1 MKRPGMFNLLTLLI
15 LPILALSFG
24 QSGGGQSGG
33 GQSGGATLTLDGTDF
48 TSNTLEVNGTEL
60 HYVIGGEGDPV
71 VLVHGWPQTWREWE
85 SVMPRLA
92 EDYTVIAVDLRGAGE
107 SPIEESGYDKRTLAA
122 DIHELV
128 LALDLA
134 PVHYV
139 GHDIGGMVGYAFA
152 SDYPEST
159 RTFTLV
165 DVPLPGIEPFWTQI
179 SLLAWHFGFFQQP
192 EVPERLIEGQE
203 DYFLRE
209 FLREQAAQPGA
220 LPESIFEHTLE
231 AYGDME
237 RFSATLGY
245 YRTFPEDTEDNQA
258 FAETPLEMP
267 VLAIGGEAS
276 AGPIIEG
283 LANAVAS
290 DPQVEVIADVGHW
303 VPEVQPEALLEVL
316 VSFLEANESEPSSAS
331 Q

>member
-1 MKRPGMFNLLTLLI
+1 MKFAVRHCGVIFVLLLGV
-15 LPILALSFG
+15 SFA
-24 QSGGGQSGG
+24 QEATT
-33 GQSGGATLTLDGTDF
+33 GGAGGLPSGFSSQTMT
-48 TSNTLEVNGTEL
+48 VNDIDM

-85 SVMPRLA
+85 EVMPALA
-92 EDYTVIAVDLRGAGE
+92 ENYTIIAVDLRGAGE
-107 SPIEESGYDKRTLAA
+107 SEIAESGYDKRTLAA

-134 PVHYV
+134 PVHFV

-159 RTFTLV
+159 RTYTFV

-179 SLLAWHFGFFQQP
+179 SLLAWHFGFFQQE

-209 FLREQAAQPGA
+209 FLREQAAVPAA
-220 LPESIFEHTLE
+220 LPEKIFADTLS

-245 YRTFPEDTEDNQA
+245 YRAFPQDAEDNLS
-258 FAETPLEMP
+258 FSETPLEMP
-267 VLAIGGEAS
+267 VLAVGGEAS

-283 LANAVAS
+283 LANAVATT
-290 DPQVEVIADVGHW
+290 PRVEVIGGAGHW
-303 VPEVQPEALLEVL
+303 VPEVQAEALTERLMR
-316 VSFLEANESEPSSAS
+316 FLEAN
-331 Q
+331 

>member
-1 MKRPGMFNLLTLLI
+1 MKRIVYFVVLLLI
-15 LPILALSFG
+15 GGMSGAQRNLGTLPGDVFRGEIA
-24 QSGGGQSGG
+24 
-33 GQSGGATLTLDGTDF
+33 
-48 TSNTLEVNGTEL
+48 NVNGLDL
-60 HYVIGGEGDPV
+60 HYVIGGQGDPV

-85 SVMPRLA
+85 SIMPRLA

-107 SPIEESGYDKRTLAA
+107 SEIAEGGYDKRTLAA
-122 DIHELV
+122 DIHELI

-159 RTFTLV
+159 RSYTFI

-192 EVPERLIEGQE
+192 EVPETLIEGQE
-203 DYFLRE
+203 DYFLTE
-209 FLREQAAQPGA
+209 FLREQAARPNA
-220 LPESIFEHTLE
+220 LPDKIFADTLA
-231 AYGDME
+231 AYSDKD

-245 YRTFPEDTEDNQA
+245 YRAFPQDEEDNQM
-258 FAETPLEMP
+258 FAEAPLELP
-267 VLAIGGEAS
+267 VLAVGGEAS

-283 LANAVAS
+283 LANAVAT
-290 DPQVEVIADVGHW
+290 DPEVEIIAGVGHW
-303 VPEVQPEALLEVL
+303 VPEVQPEALLERL
-316 VSFLEANESEPSSAS
+316 LTFLAANSN
-331 Q
+331 